1 MVVVKPVGYNYSQNA
16 VYTIIY
22 EIVKVK
28 LSQRKLVMNKK
39 CNGAIYRFFF
49 NLQLKIL
56 IMQTDPADCF
66 CVFVRQ

>member
-1 MVVVKPVGYNYSQNA
+1 MVVVNSGSVVPVGYNYSQNA

-39 CNGAIYRFFF
+39 CNGAIYRLFF
-49 NLQLKIL
+49 LKSTIKNSYHANR
-56 IMQTDPADCF
+56 PG
-66 CVFVRQ
+66 